1 MPILKNQRHEK
12 FCQALAKGKTATDA
26 YAEAGY
32 VPSRANAAVLKTNQR
47 IIDRVVELQGQ
58 NLNRTIITR
67 QYVIEAL
74 IENAEKA
81 LGRKPVKIGSNGQ
94 AKETYVYR
102 GDVANT
108 AIRLAGI
115 EVGMF
120 VERKEVTHKSDLSKL
135 SDVELLEVLVKEAEE
150 AQQLLEYH
158 GGDEP
163 DGTETPEG

>member
-1 MPILKNQRHEK
+1 MAMLQNNRHEL
-12 FCQALAKGKTATDA
+12 FAQAIFKGRTIGDA
-26 YAEAGY
+26 YVEAGY
-32 VPSRANAAVLKTNQR
+32 KPSPSAPSRLFEDVRIKQRVQELIGRQGAGLVLS
-47 IIDRVVELQGQ
+47 
-58 NLNRTIITR
+58 R
-67 QYVIEAL
+67 QYVVEAL

-81 LGRKPVKIGSNGQ
+81 LGRKPVKIGSNGE
-94 AKETYVYR
+94 AKDVFVYR

-120 VERKEVTHKSDLSKL
+120 VERKEIKHTSDLAKL

-158 GGDEP
+158 GDEA
-163 DGTETPEG
+163 DKSE